1 MHLVFSDWLVI
12 ALYFVVSGAI
22 GLAYTRRAG
31 QSLADYFV
39 SGRSLP
45 WWLAGTSMVATTF
58 AADTPL
64 AVAGLVAKYGVAG
77 NWLWWNGAFSGI
89 LTVFFFARLWR
100 RAGVLTDVE
109 FAELRYGG
117 RPAAVLRGFRALYLA
132 LPINLIIMAWVTRA
146 MVTILQ
152 ISLDVDPWRAAILL
166 FGVTA
171 IYSVFSGL
179 WGVIVTDVFQFVVAM
194 GGSIL
199 LAVLAVQSVGGLD
212 SLQSQV
218 AAHYGSAENAFSIL
232 PPTDQAWLPLS
243 TLLVFLGVQWWA
255 AWYPGAEP
263 GGGGYIAQRILSARD
278 ERHGLLATLWFNI
291 AHYALRPWPWIL
303 VGFVGALRYP
313 GLANPE
319 EGYVRVMVDILPSPF
334 KGLLLAA
341 FAAAYMST
349 ISTHLNWGASYL
361 VNDVYLRFVRPEA
374 SPRAQVFASRLATA
388 VLMVLSLGVMS
399 FLTSVEQ
406 GWTLLLG
413 LGAGTGLVFILRWYW
428 WRVNAWSEISAMA
441 ASFVTSI
448 VLQANGRDFGNT
460 GSFDYAYSMLV
471 TVGVTTVVWLAV
483 TLLTGPESD
492 ATLDR
497 FYRRVRPGGPGWRRV
512 AERLGYG
519 DDPIPGGALSWVNW
533 VAGLAAVYSAVF
545 AVGAFLTGSPRN
557 GLLYSGVAIG
567 SFLLIQR
574 NLRADKQLA
583 AYVDTGVRDRLAFPP
598 DTEPGPDVSKE

>member
-1 MHLVFSDWLVI
+1 MRLDFADWLI
-12 ALYFVVSGAI
+12 ILGYFVASAAI
-22 GLAYTRRAG
+22 GLAYTRKAG
-31 QSLADYFV
+31 RSLADYFA

-77 NWLWWNGAFSGI
+77 NWLWWNGAVSGI

-117 RPAAVLRGFRALYLA
+117 TPAAVLRGFRALYLA
-132 LPINLIIMAWVTRA
+132 LPVNLIIMGWVTRA

-152 ISLDVDPWRAAILL
+152 ITLDINPWTGAIVL
-166 FGVTA
+166 FAITA
-171 IYSVFSGL
+171 LYSVFSGL
-179 WGVIVTDVFQFVVAM
+179 WGVIVTDAFQFTVAM
-194 GGSIL
+194 AGSIL
-199 LAVLAVQSVGGLD
+199 LAVLAVNAVGGLD
-212 SLQSQV
+212 ALQV
-218 AAHYGSAENAFSIL
+218 KMTAHFGSAAAAFGVI
-232 PPTDQAWLPLS
+232 PPVHEAWLPLS
-243 TLLVFLGVQWWA
+243 TLLVFLAVQWWA

-263 GGGGYIAQRILSARD
+263 GGGGYIAQRILSAKD

-303 VGFVGALRYP
+303 VGFVSLVTHP

-319 EGYVRVMVDILPSPF
+319 EGYVRVMVDVLPSPL

-361 VNDVYLRFVRPEA
+361 VNDVYLRFIKPRA
-374 SPRAQVFASRLATA
+374 GPRAQVAASRVATA
-388 VLMVLSLGVMS
+388 FLMLASLGVMAY
-399 FLTSVEQ
+399 LRSVEQ
-406 GWTLLLG
+406 GWKLLIG

-428 WRVNAWSEISAMA
+428 WRINAWSEISAMA

-448 VLQANGRDFGNT
+448 ALQRAHLQSGDT
-460 GSFDYAYSMLV
+460 SSPDYAITMLV

-483 TLLTGPESD
+483 TLLTRPESPE
-492 ATLDR
+492 TLER
-497 FYRRVRPGGPGWRRV
+497 FYRRVRPGGAGWRPV
-512 AERLGYG
+512 ATRLGYG
-519 DDPIPGGALSWVNW
+519 NDPIPGGVLSWVNW
-533 VAGLAAVYSAVF
+533 VAGVVAVYAAVF
-545 AVGAFLTGSPRN
+545 AVGAMVTGSRTA
-557 GLLYSGVAIG
+557 GWGYSALAIG
-567 SFLLIQR
+567 AFALIQR
-574 NLRADKQLA
+574 NLRADPQLA
-583 AYVDTGVRDRLAFPP
+583 ASVDTARAAR
-598 DTEPGPDVSKE
+598 